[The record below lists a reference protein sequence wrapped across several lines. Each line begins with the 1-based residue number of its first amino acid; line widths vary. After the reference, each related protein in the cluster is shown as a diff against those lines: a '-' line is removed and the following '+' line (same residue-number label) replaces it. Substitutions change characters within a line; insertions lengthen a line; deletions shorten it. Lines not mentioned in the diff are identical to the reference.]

1 MIFELRPFDFTLL
14 FPIAFSIALLF
25 VVPAI
30 RLLRSR
36 AGRLGMIDA
45 PDGGRHVH
53 SAPVPNVGG
62 IAIFFACGMTL
73 ALMLVITQVA
83 SGLPLHTA
91 ALTPILGG
99 AAAMHLL
106 GLLDD
111 RRKLSVRTK
120 LIAQAVISA
129 AVFAGG
135 LRISGITLPFVGP
148 VEFGTGLSLML
159 TVGWLVGLTNAFNLI
174 DGADGVAGGAALTA
188 ALAMFIV
195 ALVLGQPVIALALVI
210 VAGAV
215 LGFLFFNFPPATVF
229 LGNSGSLF
237 VGFLLASL
245 GLAGSSKATTVLAIA
260 IPVVSLGLPVLDTL
274 LAIVRRLIRGD
285 RITQGDLGHIH
296 HRLLD
301 LVHSPRKVALI
312 LYASCAVFALASLM
326 LLNPDHRTVGVVFFI
341 VGAAVLVGVQRL
353 RVPELL
359 RLSRVIAQ
367 GAARRAVATQEVVA
381 QITAV
386 PTSEASGEA
395 GS

>member
-1 MIFELRPFDFTLL
+1 MTLELRPFDFTLL
-14 FPIAFSIALLF
+14 FPLAFCIALLF
-25 VVPAI
+25 VIPTI

-36 AGRLGMIDA
+36 AGQLGMIDT
-45 PDGGRHVH
+45 PDGGRHAH

-73 ALMLVITQVA
+73 ALMLGFTGVGSA
-83 SGLPLHTA
+83 LPLQTA
-91 ALTPILGG
+91 MLMPILGG

-120 LIAQAVISA
+120 LMAQAAISA
-129 AVFAGG
+129 VVFAGG
-135 LRISGITLPFVGP
+135 LRITGITLPFVGP
-148 VEFGTGLSLML
+148 VEFGAGLSLIL

-215 LGFLFFNFPPATVF
+215 LGFLFYNFPPATVF

-296 HRLLD
+296 HRLQA

-312 LYASCAVFALASLM
+312 LYAACAVFALASLM

-341 VGAAVLVGVQRL
+341 VGVAVLVGVQRL

-359 RLSRVIAQ
+359 RLGRAMQ
-367 GAARRAVATQEVVA
+367 PAALSIDSAGATQTVQARSRYQPESV
-381 QITAV
+381 
-386 PTSEASGEA
+386 
-395 GS
+395 

>member
-1 MIFELRPFDFTLL
+1 MHGA
-14 FPIAFSIALLF
+14 PI
-25 VVPAI
+25 
-30 RLLRSR
+30 
-36 AGRLGMIDA
+36 
-45 PDGGRHVH
+45 
-53 SAPVPNVGG
+53 PNVGG
-62 IAIFFACGMTL
+62 IAIFFASGMTL
-73 ALMLVITQVA
+73 ALTLVIGRIGSV
-83 SGLPLHTA
+83 LPVHMA
-91 ALTPILGG
+91 ALVPILGG

-111 RRKLSVRTK
+111 RRKLSVRAK

-135 LRISGITLPFVGP
+135 LRIAGITLPFFGP
-148 VEFGTGLSLML
+148 VEFGTGLSLVL

-188 ALAMFIV
+188 AAAMFIV

-245 GLAGSSKATTVLAIA
+245 GLAGSSKATTMLAIA
-260 IPVVSLGLPVLDTL
+260 IPVVSLGLPVLDTM

-285 RITQGDLGHIH
+285 RITQGDLGHVH

-312 LYASCAVFALASLM
+312 LYAACAIFALTSLM
-326 LLNPDHRTVGVVFFI
+326 LLNPDHRTVGVVFFV
-341 VGAAVLVGVQRL
+341 VGVAVLVGVQRL

-359 RLSRVIAQ
+359 RLGRAIAD
-367 GAARRAVATQEVVA
+367 GAVRRAAVTQGVVA

-386 PTSEASGEA
+386 PNGDAKGEM
-395 GS
+395 GSS